1 MVEPVRIALGTV
13 TSSLLTKVHATHEV
27 CIRELVIY
35 AKTCEKQLDALFF
48 TKASSLDSIIIG
60 LLWFFS
66 PDCKDEMKPC
76 EHKIIKFF
84 VSILRDYYDH
94 DKNSAMKFVNN
105 TVIWFNRGP
114 LILLWDFDNA
124 HKKEMDNHLDVTD
137 PHMHNIL
144 RCAMKNLQLEALFL
158 ENVPWISV

>member
-1 MVEPVRIALGTV
+1 
-13 TSSLLTKVHATHEV
+13 
-27 CIRELVIY
+27 
-35 AKTCEKQLDALFF
+35 
-48 TKASSLDSIIIG
+48 
-60 LLWFFS
+60 
-66 PDCKDEMKPC
+66 
-76 EHKIIKFF
+76 
-84 VSILRDYYDH
+84 
-94 DKNSAMKFVNN
+94 MKFVND
-105 TVIWFNRGP
+105 TVIWFNRSP